1 MESNIRITKKVS
13 EIIVEI
19 CQKVVEF
26 NNLYNSDS
34 DESAKELFQHNE
46 NIAVGLRK
54 FINSKDNHG
63 MMENLTLYRTSI
75 EKLLNVYTHLNLS
88 FAHKQEMI
96 LVLKDLKQS
105 ILNLENQLAI
115 K

>member
-54 FINSKDNHG
+54 FINSKDNNG

-75 EKLLNVYTHLNLS
+75 EKSLSLYTHLNLS
-88 FAHKQEMI
+88 FTHKEEIIQ
-96 LVLKDLKQS
+96 VLHDLKQS
-105 ILNLENQLAI
+105 IMNLEIQLTI